1 MRSLDDVIS
10 GNEPAEV
17 VEEQPAQDTAP
28 VEHLEPEQDPKG
40 DDAAVT
46 PPADGA
52 PPAPDDDEQDDRL
65 PAHVVKKIRG
75 ERNDW
80 KEKALIAQAKL
91 EERERVE
98 KQRQGTQQANY
109 GQTQEP
115 MTQEQMFATTIFNER
130 LNNSEMVLRS
140 KHEDVDEKIAVFA
153 EAAQQNPALA
163 AELQNQTHPYQW
175 AYQWAQKEMARRE
188 IGDDPVAY
196 RKRLEDEIRA
206 QLTSQP
212 ETQPAMSAPRAP
224 LPPAS
229 LANARSAAPRS
240 SEAWT
245 GPTPLENIVKQR

>member
-1 MRSLDDVIS
+1 MRSLDDVLE
-10 GNEPAEV
+10 GKEPEV
-17 VEEQPAQDTAP
+17 VADPLTDGVVVNHTEADPETGTPA
-28 VEHLEPEQDPKG
+28 DPKG
-40 DDAAVT
+40 ETAAVT

-52 PPAPDDDEQDDRL
+52 PPAPENEDEDERL

-98 KQRQGTQQANY
+98 KQRQQPQGQYDQQ
-109 GQTQEP
+109 P
-115 MTQEQMFATTIFNER
+115 MTQEQAFATQIFNER

-140 KHEDVDEKIAVFA
+140 KHEDVDEKIAVFM

-175 AYQWAQKEMARRE
+175 AYSWAQKEMARRE

-206 QLTSQP
+206 SISAP
-212 ETQPAMSAPRAP
+212 HEPAAAATPRAP

-229 LANARSAAPRS
+229 LATARSAAPRS
-240 SEAWT
+240 AEAWT
-245 GPTPLENIVKQR
+245 GPTPLESIIKR

>member
-10 GNEPAEV
+10 GNDPAEV
-17 VEEQPAQDTAP
+17 IVDQPAQDVAP
-28 VEHLEPEQDPKG
+28 VEPQEAQEPAG
-40 DDAAVT
+40 DT
-46 PPADGA
+46 PAEKPAEGA
-52 PPAPDDDEQDDRL
+52 PPAPDDDETDERL

-98 KQRQGTQQANY
+98 KQRQVQQPVQY
-109 GQTQEP
+109 QPQEP
-115 MTQEQMFATTIFNER
+115 MTQEQMFQTQLYNER
-130 LNNSEMVLRS
+130 LNNSEIVLRS
-140 KHEDVDEKIAVFA
+140 KHEDVDEKIGVFM

-163 AELQNQTHPYQW
+163 AELMKQTHPYQW
-175 AYQWAQKEMARRE
+175 AYSWAQQEMARRE

-206 QLTSQP
+206 SLT
-212 ETQPAMSAPRAP
+212 EQPATQTAPTAPRAP

-229 LANARSAAPRS
+229 LATARSAAPRNAP
-240 SEAWT
+240 AWT
-245 GPTPLENIVKQR
+245 GSRPLEDILRK